1 MGSTVQQLAYRDTLV
16 SLKVHNLKVRM
27 LQTYCHRRRSREA
40 MIKLIEE
47 CDLLSAARAAVLVT
61 ASLQAGK
68 ATARLFKCLGLKRAG
83 AESNLGRWGWKG

>member
-1 MGSTVQQLAYRDTLV
+1 
-16 SLKVHNLKVRM
+16 
-27 LQTYCHRRRSREA
+27 

-83 AESNLGRWGWKG
+83 AESNLGRWGWQG